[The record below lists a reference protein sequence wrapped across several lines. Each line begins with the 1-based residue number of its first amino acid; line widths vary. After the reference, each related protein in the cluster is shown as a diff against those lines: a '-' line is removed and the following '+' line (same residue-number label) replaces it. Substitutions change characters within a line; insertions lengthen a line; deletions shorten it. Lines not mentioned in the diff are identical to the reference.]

1 MCSTIAEKEDKITK
15 LETEKNELQTKQKK
29 AKELFSTA
37 KTQKEDLEKEV
48 ALPSC
53 YLSHS
58 IHPATSPTPYILLPL
73 PLHTSCYLSHSIH
86 PATSPTPYAY
96 PSVFSAFALCPFL
109 CVCLQPSSVCAS
121 FAVECACVM
130 DVYAKTSASFS
141 SHVRAGGVVYGV
153 ACGMCACDQLAEEK
167 RRSTILDEQ
176 NRRLN
181 KKLKVDDALMSR

>member
-48 ALPSC
+48 ALP
-53 YLSHS
+53 
-58 IHPATSPTPYILLPL
+58 
-73 PLHTSCYLSHSIH
+73 SCYLSHSIH

-153 ACGMCACDQLAEEK
+153 ALECVRAISW
-167 RRSTILDEQ
+167 RRKNGGARFST
-176 NRRLN
+176 
-181 KKLKVDDALMSR
+181 SRTAGLTRSSR